1 MYETLDFPSLP
12 VSFKSKIAKKLKKI
26 KDLSDLVSEWKK
38 DVLGEIH
45 KIKQWFRRIKAQPRH
60 HNQMYET
67 LDFPSLPVSF
77 KFKIAKKL
85 KKIKDLS
92 DLVS

>member
-1 MYETLDFPSLP
+1 
-12 VSFKSKIAKKLKKI
+12 
-26 KDLSDLVSEWKK
+26 
-38 DVLGEIH
+38 
-45 KIKQWFRRIKAQPRH
+45 
-60 HNQMYET
+60 MYET

-92 DLVS
+92 DLVSEWKKDVLEEIHKIKQ